1 MYFPEL
7 PKHLASG
14 ELEPVYLV
22 FGPEDFLRSEAVK
35 LIREKAARGKE
46 PCDTTELDAVE
57 GDPRKLLD
65 DLRTPSLFA
74 PRRLVLIENA
84 GLLFERALEPL
95 LHYVEQPSPRTTLVL
110 VAGEMRKS
118 ARKESKKTKKEP
130 PESAAR
136 GKERLLR
143 KITAVECPIVPQRAL
158 AGWCVQRARA
168 LGKPMESN
176 AAALLAEKVGTNLGQ
191 MDGQIRNLITY
202 CEKRPRITEKDV
214 SDLCGGD
221 RAWCAWELT
230 EAVLDRNTP
239 VALHALDRLIRDAES
254 PIGLL
259 VPIGRNIRRLIVIK
273 QLARQGLNE
282 TEIARR
288 TGAQSWLVGKL
299 LREKKNLA
307 VAELKVKLH
316 QVLEADLDCKTGG
329 GRDTWILERLV
340 LRLCAGAIAKS

>member
-1 MYFPEL
+1 MNFPEL

-22 FGPEDFLRSEAVK
+22 FGPEDFLRTEAVR

-46 PCDTTELDAVE
+46 PCDTAELDAAE

-84 GLLFERALEPL
+84 GLLFDERALEPL
-95 LHYVEQPSPRTTLVL
+95 LQYVEQPSPRTTLVL

-118 ARKESKKTKKEP
+118 ARKESKKPKKEP
-130 PESAAR
+130 PESAAHA
-136 GKERLLR
+136 KERLLR
-143 KITAVECPIVPQRAL
+143 KITAVECPIVPQKAL
-158 AGWCVQRARA
+158 AGWCIQRARA
-168 LGKPMESN
+168 LGKPMEPD
-176 AAALLAEKVGTNLGQ
+176 AAALLADMVGTNLGQ

-202 CEKRPRITEKDV
+202 CKERPRITEKDV

-221 RAWCAWELT
+221 RALAHLGT
-230 EAVLDRNTP
+230 DRDDP
-239 VALHALDRLIRDAES
+239 RSKHAGGAARARPAHPRRGQSL
-254 PIGLL
+254 GLL
-259 VPIGRNIRRLIVIK
+259 VPIGRDIRRLIVIK

-282 TEIARR
+282 AEIARR
-288 TGAQSWLVGKL
+288 AGAQSWLVGKL
-299 LREKKNLA
+299 LREKKSLTI
-307 VAELKVKLH
+307 AELKAKLH
-316 QVLEADLDCKTGG
+316 QVLEADMDCKTGG

-340 LRLCAGAIAKS
+340 LRLCAARR